1 MELQLLAQAARRSFV
16 LIVTFVVLG
25 AALGAAAWRLLPV
38 SYDASAVLVM
48 DSTAV
53 TVPGQTPFTG
63 DPERYVTGELESL
76 QSFSAATAAA
86 QLLDPRPTARQV
98 LDDLQLSHVTGS
110 DVVTVTAA
118 ADSPAAAV
126 ALANAVANSY
136 VDRRQ
141 DAARSAVDG
150 QRAALQEQAGELT
163 DRLTDERL
171 SASLASA
178 LQIQFAQVSADLA
191 ELSQP
196 GAVRDATRVA
206 DDARQATA
214 VRPVSLPLSVLGA
227 AALCGLV
234 ALLVAVTRA
243 VRRPRVAGEWRVE
256 ELTGRPVEAVF
267 RSADRRPGRAVAPA
281 TRLVALMEPVE
292 PEDRPLVISVCDAG
306 AARGRSAVAGAL
318 ATRLAAEGRRVVA
331 VIPRRPGDRSLVPQ
345 AELAGQADRGWQSG
359 TIGTG
364 VTVFSHAEPG
374 ELTAEDFVK
383 ALPDWSNGADVVL
396 VDAGSLL
403 DSTFAGAAV
412 RESGRAVLV
421 VPVGDQLEADLRLA
435 VDVLGTMP
443 GTRQHVVVTTP

>member
-1 MELQLLAQAARRSFV
+1 MELQLLAQAVRRSFV
-16 LIVTFVVLG
+16 LIVTCVVLG
-25 AALGAAAWRLLPV
+25 AALGTAAWRLLPAG
-38 SYDASAVLVM
+38 YEASAVLVM

-53 TVPGQTPFTG
+53 TVPGQAPFAG

-86 QLLDPRPTARQV
+86 QLLDPSPTARQV
-98 LDDLQLSHVTGS
+98 LSDLRLSHVTGS

-118 ADSPAAAV
+118 ADSPADAV
-126 ALANAVANSY
+126 ALANAVVDSY
-136 VDRRQ
+136 VDRRAE
-141 DAARSAVDG
+141 AAQSALDG
-150 QRAALQEQAGELT
+150 QRAALQDQAGELT
-163 DRLTDERL
+163 DRLADEAL
-171 SASLASA
+171 SPSLASA
-178 LQIQFAQVSADLA
+178 LQTQYAQVASDLA
-191 ELSQP
+191 ELSLP

-206 DDARQATA
+206 DGAREAAA

-267 RSADRRPGRAVAPA
+267 RRAGRRPGRGVAPA

-292 PEDRPLVISVCDAG
+292 PEDSPLVISVCDAG
-306 AARGRSAVAGAL
+306 AARGRSAVVSAL
-318 ATRLAAEGRRVVA
+318 ASRLAAEGRRVVA
-331 VIPRRPGDRSLVPQ
+331 VTPRRPGDRPLVPQ
-345 AELAGQADRGWQSG
+345 AELAVHGDRGWQSG
-359 TIGTG
+359 TVGTG
-364 VTVFSHAEPG
+364 VTVFSHPEPG

-412 RESGRAVLV
+412 RASGRAVLV
-421 VPVGDQLEADLRLA
+421 VPVGDQVEADLRLA
-435 VDVLGTMP
+435 VDVLATMP